1 MEPSK
6 QLADELYREEIRR
19 ARAMPPEV
27 KLFEGARLFDRVCR
41 VMADG
46 IRDEYPEAD
55 ERQVREILIQRL
67 RLARRLEQS
76 AWIATK
82 PPAP

>member
-6 QLADELYREEIRR
+6 RLADELYREQIRQ
-19 ARAMPPEV
+19 ARAMSPEE
-27 KLFEGARLFDRVCR
+27 KLFAGARLFDRVCR
-41 VMADG
+41 IMADG
-46 IRDEYPEAD
+46 IRHEYPDAD

-76 AWIATK
+76 RWPATM
-82 PPAP
+82 PPP